1 MGPSTEEYVAQEVM
15 CADPVRLVELLYQ
28 RALRDLQGAH
38 ELWAVSDRRVE
49 AIHLA
54 LHAQLI
60 IKELHTSLN
69 LNEGREL
76 ATYLSRLYEFMQFQ
90 LVEAIST
97 RDDRSVRKVAEVIE
111 LLQPLSEAWSTM
123 AREHWGSKSAGMVH
137 GECLVA

>member
-1 MGPSTEEYVAQEVM
+1 MDVGTEQYVAQEVM

-28 RALRDLQGAH
+28 RALRDLQGAC
-38 ELWAVSDRRVE
+38 ELWPAPDRQVE

-60 IKELHTSLN
+60 IKELHASLN

-76 ATYLSRLYEFMQFQ
+76 ATYLSRLYEFMQYQ
-90 LVEAIST
+90 LMDAIST
-97 RDDRSVRKVAEVIE
+97 RDDGAVRKVAEVIE

-123 AREHWGSKSAGMVH
+123 AREHWASNAATLVH